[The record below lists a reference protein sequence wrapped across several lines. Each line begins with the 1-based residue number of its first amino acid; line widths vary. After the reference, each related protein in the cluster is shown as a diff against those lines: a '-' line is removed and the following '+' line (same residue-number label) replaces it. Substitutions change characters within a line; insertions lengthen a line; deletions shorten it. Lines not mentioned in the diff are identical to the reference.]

1 MARDG
6 FFVDACLLVLLVV
19 GSANPA
25 IIAKH
30 RRLGEYSS
38 EDFNLLTEL
47 IELGGGRVYVTP
59 NTLTEAS
66 SLLRQHGEPERTR
79 LVEELAE
86 LIQRSHEV
94 VVVSA
99 EAAQNEHFLRLGL
112 TDAALLETISADRPL
127 LTVDF
132 DLYLAALQANE
143 QAAENFNHWRD

>member
-1 MARDG
+1 MAREG

-19 GSANPA
+19 GSANPS

-30 RRLGEYSS
+30 RRLEEYSS

-112 TDAALLETISADRPL
+112 TDAALLKTISADRPL

-132 DLYLAALQANE
+132 DLYLAALQTNE

>member
-99 EAAQNEHFLRLGL
+99 EAARSEHFLRLGL

-132 DLYLAALQANE
+132 DLYLAALQTNE